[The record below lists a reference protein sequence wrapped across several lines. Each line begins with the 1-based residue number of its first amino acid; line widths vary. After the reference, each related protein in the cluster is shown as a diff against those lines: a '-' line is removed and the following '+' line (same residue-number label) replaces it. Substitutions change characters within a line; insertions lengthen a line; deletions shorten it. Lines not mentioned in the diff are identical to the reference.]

1 MLGSMSITGKGG
13 IAALVILLASA
24 LVVSAAGVTEALKDD
39 GFLAIGEGEEAPQP
53 VDEET
58 EPENDNEQQSN
69 LTVEDCEQFLLSL
82 WDSMNN
88 EDFNASDVDWQMV
101 EDCEYLLFDD
111 TGLDEDDFA
120 DDEEDWSED
129 DHDFDG
135 LEDIDCQEIADQI
148 MAALMDGVVSIVEND
163 DGSITVTYVFGDGTS
178 VNETITAEQLEEI
191 AEMIQRAIEEC
202 ERMLEELA
210 ELDEEDSEDYED
222 YEDYDGDDWND
233 EYGISDNTEV
243 CRELEHY
250 LLNLEIDDNATDEEL
265 EDIEDTIHDL
275 IEDCEESLEDLY
287 EDEEEDWDD
296 EDVCECECECCEE
309 QPELEVWQEDDGT
322 VIFVYIDEN
331 GDVVQVVLTEEEIIE
346 LLEQLAA
353 DEDSESDNAEADD
366 ELDGD
371 EQQPDDEDTQED
383 SDDDTTADEDT
394 AESESDAEAEA

>member
-1 MLGSMSITGKGG
+1 MLGSMGITGKGG
-13 IAALVILLASA
+13 IAALVILLVSA

-58 EPENDNEQQSN
+58 EPENDDEQQSN

-101 EDCEYLLFDD
+101 EDCEDLLFYDAD
-111 TGLDEDDFA
+111 LDEDDFA

-129 DHDFDG
+129 DHDFGG
-135 LEDIDCQEIADQI
+135 LEDIDCQEIVDQI

-191 AEMIQRAIEEC
+191 DEMIQRAIEEC

-210 ELDEEDSEDYED
+210 ELDDEDSED

-233 EYGISDNTEV
+233 EYGISDNTEE

-265 EDIEDTIHDL
+265 EDIDDTIHDL

-287 EDEEEDWDD
+287 EDDEEDWDD

-353 DEDSESDNAEADD
+353 DEDSESDNAEAD
-366 ELDGD
+366 
-371 EQQPDDEDTQED
+371 
-383 SDDDTTADEDT
+383 EDT